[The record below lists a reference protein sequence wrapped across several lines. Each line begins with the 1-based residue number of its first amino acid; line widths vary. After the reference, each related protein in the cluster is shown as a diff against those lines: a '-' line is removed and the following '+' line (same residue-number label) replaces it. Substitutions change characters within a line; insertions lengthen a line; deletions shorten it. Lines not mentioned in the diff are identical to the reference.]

1 MAKKTFGTA
10 QWKGSLKDGNGLVS
24 TQSGALAAQPYG
36 FNTRFEE
43 KPGTNPEELIGAA
56 HASCYAMAMSLF
68 LGQEGFTADQMDT
81 QSDVFLEQ
89 DGEGFSVK
97 KVHLTIKA
105 KIPGIDEAKFQAI
118 AKAAKEGCPI
128 SKLLTATISLDAS
141 LVA

>member
-10 QWKGSLKDGNGLVS
+10 QWTGDLKGGKGLVS
-24 TQSGALAAQPYG
+24 TQSGALKDQPYG

-68 LGQEGFTADQMDT
+68 LGEEGFTADQMDT
-81 QSDVFLEQ
+81 HSDVFLEQ

-97 KVHLTIKA
+97 KINLSIKA
-105 KIPGIDEAKFQAI
+105 KIPKIEEAKFQEI
-118 AKAAKEGCPI
+118 AKAAKENCPI
-128 SKLLTATISLDAS
+128 SKLLTATISLEAT
-141 LVA
+141 LVS